1 LIALL
6 LSVAMVASPMAT
18 PDRITWYG
26 ARCPK
31 GVVYLG
37 RTDTCHPYL
46 KGEQKYYAAAG
57 WYRYGMRP
65 RTAIITSK
73 TTGRTVRVLIR
84 DFCGACRQGRSIL
97 DISPLAFIAL
107 GHDLGVGTDKVFVK
121 YLEEGR

>member
-1 LIALL
+1 MIAAILAAALI
-6 LSVAMVASPMAT
+6 VGQSPM
-18 PDRITWYG
+18 PDRATWYG

-57 WYRYGMRP
+57 WFRYGMTP
-65 RTAIITSK
+65 KTAIITSK
-73 TTGRTVRVLIR
+73 TTGRSVRVLVR
-84 DFCGACRQGRSIL
+84 DFCGACRQRRSII

-107 GHDLGVGTDKVFVK
+107 GHDLGKGTDRVFIR

>member
-1 LIALL
+1 MIAAVLAAVL
-6 LSVAMVASPMAT
+6 VAGQPSI
-18 PDRITWYG
+18 PDRATWYG

-31 GVVYLG
+31 GVSFLG
-37 RTDTCHPYL
+37 RTDACHPYL

-57 WYRYGMRP
+57 WFRWGMRP

-73 TTGRTVRVLIR
+73 TTGRTVRVLVR
-84 DFCGACRQGRSIL
+84 DFCGACRQKRSII

-107 GHDLGVGTDKVFVK
+107 GHDLGKGTDRVFIR